1 MKYITTFEGSKTFN
15 LLDFYEFDLPY
26 EQQYAKGLEVLK
38 MFAEQLGET
47 IIWL

>member
-1 MKYITTFEGSKTFN
+1 MTNRAFINTLS
-15 LLDFYEFDLPY
+15 Y
-26 EQQYAKGLEVLK
+26 EQQYAKGLEILK

>member
-1 MKYITTFEGSKTFN
+1 MTFRQFINT
-15 LLDFYEFDLPY
+15 LPY

-38 MFAEQLGET
+38 MFAEKLGET

>member
-1 MKYITTFEGSKTFN
+1 MAKMIIKVYHENNF
-15 LLDFYEFDLPY
+15 Y
-26 EQQYAKGLEVLK
+26 EQQYTKGLEVLK